1 MEAPSIFVAVPA
13 YGGSIRTQCV
23 HAIID
28 LLQHLWNRKI
38 RAAYETI
45 DNAEIAAARN
55 FLASRFYYSGFSHLL
70 FVDGDMVFSA
80 ADVERLVAADKPL
93 IGAVY
98 PHRHNFPLLH
108 AIALGRELEPA
119 RALAMATRFVVYYQG
134 ETGQKAEFDVLD
146 GICRVGGLGMGL
158 ALISPPCSSSCAQP
172 ERSARSSAI
181 SSRISAWIS
190 RSSGSLTR
198 SIAPMNT
205 PPRTWPFA
213 SAGGSCAAARSGRW
227 SHGRSGTSARWSST
241 PPISRSSKAAS
252 SERGGTRPR

>member
-28 LLQHLWNRKI
+28 LLQHLWNRKS

-158 ALISPPCSSSCAQP
+158 ALISRAVLEQLCATGKIRTQQRHQFKNFGLDQP
-172 ERSARSSAI
+172 LFGFFDPIYRADEYASEDMAFCERWRELCGGEVWALV
-181 SSRISAWIS
+181 SRKIGHI
-190 RSSGSLTR
+190 GE
-198 SIAPMNT
+198 MVFDT
-205 PPRTWPFA
+205 PYIEKLK
-213 SAGGSCAAARSGRW
+213 GGQL
-227 SHGRSGTSARWSST
+227 
-241 PPISRSSKAAS
+241 
-252 SERGGTRPR
+252 